1 MKRFIHRLLLTSV
14 TLVAFAQVS
23 ASAAHAQPQLAQTQT
38 PRTQTASMQ
47 PAAVDVKGLPLNYT
61 PPKGKSSHYMAVL
74 LSGDGGFASLV
85 SKLAQGLSEDGI
97 GVVGFNSR
105 EWLSPAKTP
114 DQTAAAVARAIR
126 AGMQKFGADS
136 IVIVGYSRGADMA
149 PFVGSRLPADLR
161 AVLGGIAMFG
171 LATTANFEFHLI
183 DLVKDTER
191 DSDIPMMPELRKLQ
205 GVPMVCVYGSD
216 EKSSGCR
223 GAPASLMHVD
233 MRDGGH
239 HFDGADKSLADVVL
253 KLLHPT
259 K

>member
-1 MKRFIHRLLLTSV
+1 M
-14 TLVAFAQVS
+14 LVAVGYASMETAQ
-23 ASAAHAQPQLAQTQT
+23 AHTAQAQTAQGQMAVT
-38 PRTQTASMQ
+38 RTALTQTAVLQ

-61 PPKGKSSHYMAVL
+61 PPKGKSSHFTAVL
-74 LSGDGGFASLV
+74 LTGDGGFANLV
-85 SKLAQGLSEDGI
+85 TKLAQGLSEAGI
-97 GVVGFNSR
+97 GVVSFNSR

-114 DQTAAAVARAIR
+114 DQTTAAVVRAIR

-149 PFVGSRLPADLR
+149 PFVANRLPPDLR

-171 LATTANFEFHLI
+171 LATTASFEFHLI
-183 DLVKDTER
+183 DLVKDTQR
-191 DSDIPMMPELRKLQ
+191 DSDLPMMPELRKLQ

-223 GAPASLMHVD
+223 GVPETLMHVD

-239 HFDGADKSLADVVL
+239 HFDGGYQPLAKQML
-253 KLLHPT
+253 EELPGY
-259 K
+259 